1 MSNYPSLSRDPSYR
15 PQNLNLMESA
25 IDIDGAGLLSRS
37 RTVERDITEDEEDWE
52 KWHGMEAILPE
63 LKKAITKDPKTG
75 KLNGWAA
82 LSVTRGPDDI
92 LEKLKGNLD
101 ITSIISGLLLTVS
114 VPYLSEPP
122 DSISSLDSNDWRKNG
137 FVLCIVL
144 SVICHLC
151 SLFIAS
157 ALVNSFNTAAR
168 NSDFFRLIIKAG
180 MVPTMSY
187 MTYCG
192 GNTFLAC
199 AIALAM
205 QTMYNT
211 FWAVFFISMVFVFC
225 IGTMFYLQY
234 IFNREA
240 HVVHGWAQ
248 GPRGEQYDLNVPL
261 EILEH
266 YAYLDKESRLNH
278 AHTANSNNTPGN
290 FKNPLISNK
299 NNI

>member
-1 MSNYPSLSRDPSYR
+1 
-15 PQNLNLMESA
+15 MESGVLN
-25 IDIDGAGLLSRS
+25 DGSGSEFEMLSRS
-37 RTVERDITEDEEDWE
+37 RTVDRDITEDEEDWE

-63 LKKAITKDPKTG
+63 LKRAINKDPRTG
-75 KLNGWAA
+75 KINGWAA

-122 DSISSLDSNDWRKNG
+122 ASITTLDSNDWRKNG
-137 FVLCIVL
+137 FVLFIIL
-144 SVICHLC
+144 SVTSHLC
-151 SLFIAS
+151 SLFISS

-168 NSDFFRLIIKAG
+168 NADFFRLIIKAG
-180 MVPTMSY
+180 MVPTLSYMSY
-187 MTYCG
+187 CA

-211 FWAVFFISMVFVFC
+211 FWATFFIVFVFIFC
-225 IGTMFYLQY
+225 ISSMLYLQY
-234 IFNREA
+234 IFNQEA
-240 HVVHGWAQ
+240 HVVHGWAN
-248 GPRGEQYDLNVPL
+248 GPRNEQYDLNVPM

-266 YAYLDKESRLNH
+266 YAYLDRKSRLYH
-278 AHTANSNNTPGN
+278 EHSVKKDNSDDNNSERNNVP
-290 FKNPLISNK
+290 NPVISHK